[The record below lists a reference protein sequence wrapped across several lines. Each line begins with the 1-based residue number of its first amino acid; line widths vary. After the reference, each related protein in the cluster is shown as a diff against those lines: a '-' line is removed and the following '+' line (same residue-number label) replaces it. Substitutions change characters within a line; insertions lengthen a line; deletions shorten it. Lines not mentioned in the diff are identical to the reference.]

1 VELQDRVALVTGAGR
16 GIGLAIGMRL
26 GQMGAHVIVAELAD
40 YGEQAAEQIRAAG
53 SAATFV
59 QVDVADA
66 DQVRRMADQARQSTG
81 RVDVLV
87 NNAGSRPTRPF
98 LEMSL
103 AEWQQVVSV
112 NLTGTYNCC
121 AAIAPMMVERRWG
134 RIINVSSLAAQR
146 GSTGGHSHYAAAKA
160 GVVGLSKSL
169 ARELA
174 RYGITV
180 NVVSPGWIET
190 EGWQGELESRREEY
204 AARVPVGRLGTP
216 EDVAH
221 AVSFLASEEAS
232 YLTGI
237 TLPINGG
244 LYLA

>member
-1 VELQDRVALVTGAGR
+1 MELRDRVALVTGGGR
-16 GIGLAIGMRL
+16 GIGLAIGTRL
-26 GQMGAHVIVAELAD
+26 GRMGAHVIVAELAD
-40 YGEQAAEQIRAAG
+40 YGEEAAERIRSTG
-53 SAATFV
+53 STATFIR
-59 QVDVADA
+59 VDVSDFG
-66 DQVRRMADQARQSTG
+66 QVQQMAEQARLSHG
-81 RVDVLV
+81 RVDVLI

-98 LEMSL
+98 LEMSP
-103 AEWQQVVSV
+103 AEWERVVAV

-121 AAIAPMMVERRWG
+121 AAIAPMMVERQWG

-174 RYGITV
+174 QYGITV

-190 EGWQGELESRREEY
+190 EGWQGELEAHRAEY

-216 EDVAH
+216 EDVAY
-221 AVSFLASEEAS
+221 VVGFLASEEAS

>member
-1 VELQDRVALVTGAGR
+1 MELQDRVALVAGGGR

-26 GQMGAHVIVAELAD
+26 GRMGAHVIVAEVAD
-40 YGEQAAEQIRAAG
+40 YGKDAAEQIRAAG

-59 QVDVADA
+59 QVDVSDA
-66 DQVRRMADQARQSTG
+66 GQVDRMAQEARQRYG
-81 RVDVLV
+81 RVDILV

-98 LEMSL
+98 LDMSL
-103 AEWQQVVSV
+103 VEWQSVVSV
-112 NLTGTYNCC
+112 NLTGTFNCC
-121 AAIAPMMVERRWG
+121 AAVAPMMVERQWG

-174 RYGITV
+174 RYRITV
-180 NVVSPGWIET
+180 NIVSPGWIDT
-190 EGWQGELESRREEY
+190 EGWQGELEGRRDEY
-204 AARVPVGRLGTP
+204 AKMVPVGRLGTP
-216 EDVAH
+216 KDVAY
-221 AVSFLASEEAS
+221 VVGFLASEEAS

-237 TLPINGG
+237 TVPINGG